1 MPKYI
6 FAYHGGAMP
15 DTPEEGQKAMAAWG
29 ALMEGLGSALVD
41 GGNPAGMSKTVSA
54 GGVADDGGSN
64 PISGYSLVN
73 ADTIEA
79 ACDMAKGCPIIDGG
93 GSVEVAEAVE
103 M

>member
-29 ALMEGLGSALVD
+29 AWMEGLGSALVD